1 MLKKQF
7 QRYIE
12 NQNNQKH
19 PLFSE
24 EKAYVFKQSLLGEA
38 EIALADSPARF
49 QNLYL
54 ELVNK
59 ESDETIQDNI
69 NLDFLSEKMNYFEQ
83 HLDHYLYLETDA
95 FEIIGI
101 DGLIF
106 EVDSVFRTYEV
117 IFGLKLPKK
126 LGDAIRSYFN
136 ESIKKEGITYNL
148 LFNDQEG
155 LWEVNFP
162 IEALN
167 TFSKDMEINEALQLV
182 YLFLFQMEDEIE
194 DKLS

>member
-12 NQNNQKH
+12 NQNNQKY

-59 ESDETIQDNI
+59 ESDERIQDNI

-83 HLDHYLYLETDA
+83 HLDHYLYLETDT

-136 ESIKKEGITYNL
+136 ESIKKEGLTYNL